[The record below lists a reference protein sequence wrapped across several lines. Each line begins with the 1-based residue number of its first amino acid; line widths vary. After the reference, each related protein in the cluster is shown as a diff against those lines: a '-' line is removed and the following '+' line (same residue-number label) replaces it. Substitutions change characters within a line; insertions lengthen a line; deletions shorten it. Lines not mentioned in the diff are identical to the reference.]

1 MSERNIT
8 TACRLT
14 AYDAEAK
21 PDIPFNSEN
30 LAHKIIMRAAWMHDA
45 IAELAATEPERLTI
59 LASPNAPHFAFSAI
73 GPLGSATVA
82 FSKNEPLGRDA
93 AQVPLLETFY
103 VPKQVINTYP
113 FALFKA
119 AAKALAVATKVS
131 IRADVHGVL
140 SVQLMVEIE
149 GGGFTFVDFQ
159 FVPLVAQDEEG
170 EDEDEN
176 ENENDG
182 ASEYEL

>member
-14 AYDAEAK
+14 AYEPETK
-21 PDIPFNSEN
+21 PNIPFNSER
-30 LAHKIIMRAAWMHDA
+30 LAHKIIMRAAWLHDA

-59 LASPNAPHFAFSAI
+59 LASPDAPHFALSAV

-82 FSKNEPLGRDA
+82 FSKNEPVGRDDG
-93 AQVPLLETFY
+93 QVTLLETFL
-103 VPKQVINTYP
+103 VPRQVVNTYP
-113 FALFKA
+113 FALLKA
-119 AAKALAVATKVS
+119 AARAMAVATKVS

-159 FVPLVAQDEEG
+159 FVPLVPRDEEG
-170 EDEDEN
+170 EN
-176 ENENDG
+176 ENEDDI
-182 ASEYEL
+182 SQ